1 MTDRAVVGEIANAA
15 AVAEAVVATGP
26 AQVAGTAEVVE
37 AVVAT
42 GPAQVAAAAA
52 AAGRGEAL
60 AEVAEAMC
68 ATRFLRC

>member
-15 AVAEAVVATGP
+15 AVA
-26 AQVAGTAEVVE
+26 E